1 MGFRLWEKY
10 VLVATV
16 VFLTVLVIS
25 LISFS
30 SRPLT
35 INGDSE
41 SAQLSRDIVARKAIE
56 ERWAFHGFN
65 SSVGNADVEKQE
77 FVKQMMKFSW
87 ENYRKY
93 AWGSNE
99 LRPISKMGHSG
110 SVFGAGRLGATI
122 VDAIDTLYVMGLSD
136 EYNAAKQFITEELD
150 LKSASRGDL
159 SVFETNI
166 RFVGGLLAIHALTG
180 EEAYLTKAKSVA
192 DLLLPA
198 FDTPTGI
205 PLAIVNTRTG
215 KASNWGWASGGCS
228 ILSEFG
234 SLELEFNYL
243 SRLTGDD
250 TYAKK
255 IKRIREVV
263 SQVDKPEGL
272 YPNYINPS
280 TGKWCLKHV
289 SVGALGDSFYEYLLK
304 QFIISGKTDLN
315 AKKLY
320 DDAIEALENHLLY
333 KSAQHNLWY
342 FAEMRNNRIEHKMD
356 HLACFIAGLFAL
368 QSSHEPT
375 EERKKSLLGISHG
388 NWKHLSREL
397 YPIRNGYWTRIL
409 PLYPRCGSSS
419 CKRNREVLHSST
431 RSHRRMVLPLE
442 SNETTKV
449 QRLVL
454 GSCSSP

>member
-10 VLVATV
+10 VLLATV

-77 FVKQMMKFSW
+77 FVKQVIYFLIVHIKIIKFQMMKVSW

-110 SVFGAGRLGATI
+110 SVFGTGRLGATI

-166 RFVGGLLAIHALTG
+166 RFVGGLLSIHALTG
-180 EEAYLTKAKSVA
+180 EEV
-192 DLLLPA
+192 
-198 FDTPTGI
+198 
-205 PLAIVNTRTG
+205 
-215 KASNWGWASGGCS
+215 
-228 ILSEFG
+228 
-234 SLELEFNYL
+234 
-243 SRLTGDD
+243 
-250 TYAKK
+250 
-255 IKRIREVV
+255 
-263 SQVDKPEGL
+263 
-272 YPNYINPS
+272 
-280 TGKWCLKHV
+280 
-289 SVGALGDSFYEYLLK
+289 
-304 QFIISGKTDLN
+304 
-315 AKKLY
+315 
-320 DDAIEALENHLLY
+320 
-333 KSAQHNLWY
+333 
-342 FAEMRNNRIEHKMD
+342 
-356 HLACFIAGLFAL
+356 
-368 QSSHEPT
+368 SSH
-375 EERKKSLLGISHG
+375 I
-388 NWKHLSREL
+388 
-397 YPIRNGYWTRIL
+397 
-409 PLYPRCGSSS
+409 
-419 CKRNREVLHSST
+419 
-431 RSHRRMVLPLE
+431 
-442 SNETTKV
+442 
-449 QRLVL
+449 
-454 GSCSSP
+454 